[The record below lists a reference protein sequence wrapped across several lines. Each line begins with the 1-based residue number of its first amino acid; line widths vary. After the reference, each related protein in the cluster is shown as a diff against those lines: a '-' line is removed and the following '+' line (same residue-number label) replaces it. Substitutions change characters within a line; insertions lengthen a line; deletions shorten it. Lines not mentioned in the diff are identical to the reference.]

1 MGPDDSEA
9 TRERL
14 FAIRAMNGDCP
25 DIWAS
30 PVPAGAR
37 PATARDP
44 VRRTIGSRDD
54 R

>member
-25 DIWAS
+25 DIPAS
-30 PVPAGAR
+30 PRAGRRETGDGEGTGPAY
-37 PATARDP
+37 
-44 VRRTIGSRDD
+44 D
-54 R
+54 RQP